1 MSGPNQTGWLA
12 RLFGNRPKAPDVP
25 RVRSDAE
32 IPAAATMDRV
42 GTFLTRRGYRF
53 RVDEDGD
60 ITGTW
65 EGHRFWF
72 MLLGPEQHVL
82 QVRGRWDRTVPPEA
96 RLALLQAMND
106 WNRERIWPKVYTRE
120 EGDRLAVYAEV
131 SVDLEHGAT
140 DAQLGQVISCG
151 LGTGV
156 QVFSSLG
163 TLLPP
168 PDDEP
173 EPEA

>member
-1 MSGPNQTGWLA
+1 MSGGYETSWLA
-12 RLFGNRPKAPDVP
+12 RLFGNRPKTPDAP
-25 RVRSDAE
+25 RVHRDPE
-32 IPAAATMDRV
+32 LPAPATLDRV

-82 QVRGRWDRTVPPEA
+82 QVRGRWDRTVAPEA

-140 DAQLGQVISCG
+140 DGQLGQVVSCG

-168 PDDEP
+168 PDEGP
-173 EPEA
+173 EG